1 MAHTYGIGHSPICR
15 ARRAQS
21 YEQWLDYQTVNR
33 PFVGIMR
40 SEFRGWFVLTLLLL
54 SVLLPLAAVNG
65 QDEWPKIDGS
75 DQGQTNESEKIVLTK
90 VTSRAGGRAACAAP
104 ASQTDMGS
112 AGDAGDNRSYARSLG
127 DDPQFTNKTGCV
139 DYVDWMDY
147 YTFNMSSSGMD
158 VEFELTIPLPVTT
171 NDFDL
176 ILEDANGSLLDDSWG
191 NNPVEHVST
200 AGTAGSGV
208 AGLYYLLVSQY
219 SGDGDYTLAAWTNSS
234 LPRPDLI
241 PSNIVGN
248 LSAVDVGDVV
258 NVSYTVANIGTADLM
273 INNTQND
280 SYDIFFVLEDPMD
293 SWNVHRLEDSYT
305 NEFSV
310 PGPMLAAN
318 TSQQMSTQVTISDNI
333 PNGTYLWSVQLNTYG
348 NVTESTQT
356 NNIGYSSVAINVGA
370 VVTCFGTGADAG
382 TGTDAGDELATA
394 IDLGYQYTGTLTGCF
409 DGQDESDYYS
419 VEIFDG
425 QNLTVFLDGQVDSDN
440 DLRLFDTAGSQVNSS
455 TNPDELDENV
465 STIGTDWNGSANTY
479 YIEVLKMFGLGGM
492 YTLHVW
498 TNGSAPPRACGWE
511 GQDDL
516 GLGGDAGAADKALS
530 LGENP
535 TITGIGCL
543 DNIDQADSYAF
554 DLAGMYGVSI
564 EVNMNNSIQDYS
576 LVVADGQGNELANL
590 NSAGQPLLYN
600 TSAISPADIVGG
612 YMFTVNANGG
622 EGNYSVSMTL
632 IDPPPPDLV
641 AASVQCPVV
650 SGGASTDVSNGTE
663 FSFSISGD
671 SVLGP
676 STMPFFWEL
685 NLVADDG
692 TQAALL
698 LHGSYNDALAGMDG
712 EIISESGTFTLAHD
726 IPLGVYHCELTIDSA
741 GLVAEVDESNNVLQ
755 GADFNIILNTNVDPW
770 AGDDDHDG
778 ILNEDDDCPSSY
790 GNSTEDLVGCQDID
804 GDGWSNTGDAFFT
817 DPTQWLDTD
826 VDGFGDNASGFQG
839 DQCPNEAGV
848 ANGTNGTGCPL
859 LIPDSDDDGVPDDD
873 DACPGTAAGVVVN
886 ETGCEPPPPPPP
898 DNDGDGVVNADDN
911 CPDSANADQAD
922 ADGDGVGDVCDLPQ
936 DGDTGP
942 DGDSE
947 PTGEGQGWGG
957 ISVMILA
964 AAAGGILLI
973 IVIVTLFI
981 TKDEIGLLMG
991 GSKTDSAPIF
1001 SAPSSAPIV
1010 SESIAEEPTPTVVT
1024 PAKAEYEQQL
1034 IDQGYSPEQ
1043 AKTYADHYY
1052 D

>member
-1 MAHTYGIGHSPICR
+1 
-15 ARRAQS
+15 
-21 YEQWLDYQTVNR
+21 
-33 PFVGIMR
+33 MR
-40 SEFRGWFVLTLLLL
+40 GEFRGWFVLTLLLL

-65 QDEWPKIDGS
+65 QDEWPKIGDS
-75 DQGQTNESEKIVLTK
+75 DEGQTNESEKIVLTK

-104 ASQTDMGS
+104 ASQNDIGI
-112 AGDAGDNRSYARSLG
+112 AGDAGDDMSSARSLG

-139 DYVDWMDY
+139 DMSDWMDY

-158 VEFELTIPLPVTT
+158 VEFELTIPLPAPT
-171 NDFDL
+171 NDYDL
-176 ILEDANGSLLDDSWG
+176 ILEDANGSLLDESWG
-191 NNPVEHVST
+191 TNPVENVST
-200 AGTAGSGV
+200 AGTSGSGV
-208 AGLYYLLVSQY
+208 AGLYYLLVSQHT
-219 SGDGDYTLAAWTNSS
+219 GDGDYTLEAWTNSS

-258 NVSYTVANIGTADLM
+258 NVSYTVANIGTADL
-273 INNTQND
+273 ND

-293 SWNVHRLEDSYT
+293 SFNVHRLEDSYS

-318 TSQQMSTQVTISDNI
+318 TSQQMSTAVTISGNI
-333 PNGTYLWSVQLNTYG
+333 PNGTYLWSVQLDTYN

-356 NNIGYSSVAINVGA
+356 NNIDYSSAAINVGA

-394 IDLGYQYTGTLTGCF
+394 IDLGHQYSGTLTGCF
-409 DGQDESDYYS
+409 DSQDTIDYYS

-425 QNLTVFLDGQVDSDN
+425 QNLSIILDGQADADN
-440 DLRLFDTAGSQVNSS
+440 DLRLLDSQGVQVNSS
-455 TNPDELDENV
+455 TNPDDMEENV
-465 STIGTDWNGSANTY
+465 STIGTLWNGSANTY
-479 YIEVLKMFGLGGM
+479 YIEVSKFSGAGE

-516 GLGGDAGAADKALS
+516 GLGEDAGAADKASS

-564 EVNMNNSIQDYS
+564 EVNMNSSIQDYS
-576 LVVADGQGNELANL
+576 LIVADGQGNELANI
-590 NSAGQPLLYN
+590 NSQGQPMFYN
-600 TSAISPADIVGG
+600 TSAISSADIVGS
-612 YMFTVNANGG
+612 YLMTVLANGG

-685 NLVADDG
+685 NLVADNG

-698 LHGSYNDALAGMDG
+698 LHGSYNVALAGMDG

-770 AGDDDHDG
+770 VGDDDHDG
-778 ILNEDDDCPSSY
+778 FQNEEDDCPSSY

-859 LIPDSDDDGVPDDD
+859 VISDSDDDGVPDDD

-886 ETGCEPPPPPPP
+886 ETGCEPPPPPPPP

-936 DGDTGP
+936 DGDAGS

-957 ISVMILA
+957 ISVMMLA

-973 IVIVTLFI
+973 IVMVTLFI
-981 TKDEIGLLMG
+981 TKDEIGLLLG
-991 GSKTDSAPIF
+991 GSKTDSTPI
-1001 SAPSSAPIV
+1001 SSAPIV
-1010 SESIAEEPTPTVVT
+1010 SEPFVEEQATPTVVT
-1024 PAKAEYEQQL
+1024 PAKQEYEQQL

>member
-1 MAHTYGIGHSPICR
+1 
-15 ARRAQS
+15 
-21 YEQWLDYQTVNR
+21 
-33 PFVGIMR
+33 MR
-40 SEFRGWFVLTLLLL
+40 GEFRGWFVLTLLLL

-65 QDEWPKIDGS
+65 QDEWPKIGDS
-75 DQGQTNESEKIVLTK
+75 DEGQTYESEKIELTK
-90 VTSRAGGRAACAAP
+90 ITSRAGGRAACAAP
-104 ASQTDMGS
+104 ASQNDIGI
-112 AGDAGDNRSYARSLG
+112 AGDAGDNMSYARPLG
-127 DDPQFTNKTGCV
+127 DDPQFTSKTGCV
-139 DYVDWMDY
+139 DLNDYYDY
-147 YTFNMSSSGMD
+147 YTFNITSSGFD
-158 VEFELTIPLPVTT
+158 VEFELTIPTPAGT

-176 ILEDANGSLLDDSWG
+176 FLEDANSSLLDESWG
-191 NNPVEHVST
+191 NNPVEVVST
-200 AGTAGSGV
+200 AGTSGSGV
-208 AGLYYLLVSQY
+208 PGLYYLLVSQY
-219 SGDGDYTLAAWTNSS
+219 SGDGDYTLEAWTNTS
-234 LPRPDLI
+234 LPRPDLT
-241 PSNIVGN
+241 PSNIAGD

-258 NVSYTVANIGTADLM
+258 NVSYTVANIGAVDLV

-293 SWNVHRLEDSYT
+293 SWNVHRLEDSYS

-318 TSQQMSTQVTISDNI
+318 TSQQMSTAVTISDNI
-333 PNGTYLWSVQLNTYG
+333 PNGTYLWSVQLDTYS

-356 NNIGYSSVAINVGA
+356 NNIDYSSAAINVGA

-382 TGTDAGDELATA
+382 TGTDAGEELSTA
-394 IDLGYQYTGTLTGCF
+394 IDLGHQYTGTLTGCF
-409 DGQDESDYYS
+409 DGQDGLDYYS
-419 VEIFDG
+419 VDIFDG
-425 QNLTVFLDGQVDSDN
+425 QNLTIFLDGQADADN
-440 DLRLFDTAGSQVNSS
+440 DLRLFDTAGSLVNWS
-455 TNPDELDENV
+455 TNPDDMEENV
-465 STIGTDWNGSANTY
+465 STIGTNWAGAANTY
-479 YIEVLKMFGLGGM
+479 YIEVSKFSGAGE
-492 YTLHVW
+492 YTLHVF
-498 TNGSAPPRACGWE
+498 TNGSSPPRACGWE
-511 GQDDL
+511 EQDDL
-516 GLGGDAGAADKALS
+516 GLGGDAGAADKASS

-535 TITGIGCL
+535 TITGWGCL
-543 DNIDQADSYAF
+543 DDIDQADSYAF

-564 EVNMNNSIQDYS
+564 EVNMNSSTLDFTLI
-576 LVVADGQGNELANL
+576 VADGQGNELANI
-590 NSAGQPLLYN
+590 NSEGQPMYYD
-600 TSAISPADIVGG
+600 TSAISPADIVGS
-612 YMFTVNANGG
+612 YLMTVLANGL

-641 AASVQCPVV
+641 AASVQCPEV
-650 SGGASTDVSNGTE
+650 SEGASTDVSNGTE

-698 LHGSYNDALAGMDG
+698 LHGSYTDELAGMDG
-712 EIISESGTFTLAHD
+712 EIISESGSFTLAD
-726 IPLGVYHCELTIDSA
+726 GIPLGVYHCEFTIDSA
-741 GLVAEVDESNNVLQ
+741 GVVAEIDESNNVLH
-755 GADFNIILNTNVDPW
+755 GADFNVILNTNVDPW

-778 ILNEDDDCPSSY
+778 ILNENDDCPNSN
-790 GNSTEDLVGCQDID
+790 GNSTQDLVGCQDID

-826 VDGFGDNASGFQG
+826 GDGFGDNASGFQG

-848 ANGTNGTGCPL
+848 ANGTNGVGCPL
-859 LIPDSDDDGVPDDD
+859 VIPDSDDDGVPDVD

-911 CPDSANADQAD
+911 CPDSSNTDQAD

-936 DGDTGP
+936 DGDTGS

-947 PTGEGQGWGG
+947 PSGDGGGLGG
-957 ISVMILA
+957 INVMMLA
-964 AAAGGILLI
+964 AAAGVILLI
-973 IVIVTLFI
+973 IVMVTVFI
-981 TKDEIGLLMG
+981 TRDEIGLLIG
-991 GSKTDSAPIF
+991 GSKMDSAPI
-1001 SAPSSAPIV
+1001 SSAPIV
-1010 SESIAEEPTPTVVT
+1010 SEPIVEEPTPTVVT
-1024 PAKAEYEQQL
+1024 PAKEEYEQQL